1 MQVRFAK
8 MHGLGNDFVVF
19 DAVNQ
24 DVQLSSEKIRWIANR
39 KLGVG
44 CDQVLIIHPATDAD
58 VDFNYQIYNSNGEEV
73 EQCGNGARCI
83 GRFLALNG
91 LTNQT
96 SINIK
101 TISGVYQIYLRED
114 EMVTVNMGA
123 PIFEPEKIP
132 FSVNAQATSYQL
144 DVEGEQVKIGAVSMG
159 NPHAVLQ
166 VNDIDKAPVEILGPK
181 LEKHS
186 MFPNKTNVGFMQVL
200 NPEHI
205 ALRVF
210 ERHVGETSAC
220 GSGACAA
227 VAVGQTQGL
236 LDKHV
241 TVDLPGGSLQIE
253 CENHAAPVMMTGP
266 AQFSFDGSLNL

>member
-24 DVQLSSEKIRWIANR
+24 DVQLTGEKIRWIADR

-44 CDQVLIIHPATDAD
+44 CDQVLVIRPATDAD
-58 VDFNYQIYNSNGEEV
+58 IDFNYQIYNSTGEEV

-83 GRFLALNG
+83 GKFLTLNG

-101 TISGVYQIYLRED
+101 TISGVYQIYLHED
-114 EMVTVNMGA
+114 DMVTVNMGA
-123 PIFEPEKIP
+123 PIFEPGEIP
-132 FSVNAQATSYQL
+132 FSADTQATSYQI
-144 DVEGEQVKIGAVSMG
+144 DVEGERVEIGAVSMG

-166 VNDIDKAPVEILGPK
+166 VDDINKAPVDILGPK

-186 MFPNKTNVGFMQVL
+186 MFPNKANVGFMQVL
-200 NPEHI
+200 SPKHI

-227 VAVGQTQGL
+227 VAIGQAQGL
-236 LDKHV
+236 LDKNV
-241 TVDLPGGSLQIE
+241 TVDLLGGSLQIE
-253 CENHAAPVMMTGP
+253 CENSAAPVMMTGP
-266 AQFSFDGSLNL
+266 AQYSFEGSLNL

>member
-1 MQVRFAK
+1 MKFRFAK

-24 DVQLSSEKIRWIANR
+24 DLQLTSEKIRRIADR

-44 CDQVLIIHPATDAD
+44 CDQILVIGSATDAD

-91 LTNQT
+91 LTSKT

-132 FSVNAQATSYQL
+132 FSASSQASSYNL
-144 DVEGEQVKIGAVSMG
+144 DVEGEHVKIGAVSMG

-166 VNDIDKAPVEILGPK
+166 VEDINNAPVSILGPK

-186 MFPNKTNVGFMQVL
+186 MFPNKANIGFMQVIS
-200 NPEHI
+200 PQHI
-205 ALRVF
+205 ALRVY

-220 GSGACAA
+220 GTGACAA

-236 LDKHV
+236 LDENV
-241 TVDLPGGSLQIE
+241 TVDLPGGSLHIE
-253 CENHAAPVMMTGP
+253 CENKAAPVLMTGP
-266 AQFSFDGSLNL
+266 AQFSFEGSLNL

>member
-1 MQVRFAK
+1 MKFRFAK

-24 DVQLSSEKIRWIANR
+24 DLQLTSEKIRRIADR

-44 CDQVLIIHPATDAD
+44 CDQILVIGSATDAD

-91 LTNQT
+91 LTSKT

-132 FSVNAQATSYQL
+132 FSASSQASSYNL
-144 DVEGEQVKIGAVSMG
+144 DVEGERVKIGAVSMG

-166 VNDIDKAPVEILGPK
+166 VEDINNAPVSILGPK

-186 MFPNKTNVGFMQVL
+186 MFPNKANIGFMQVIS
-200 NPEHI
+200 PQHI
-205 ALRVF
+205 ALRVY

-220 GSGACAA
+220 GTGACAA

-236 LDKHV
+236 LDENV
-241 TVDLPGGSLQIE
+241 TVDLPGGSLHIE
-253 CENHAAPVMMTGP
+253 CENKAAPVLMTGP
-266 AQFSFDGSLNL
+266 AQFSFEGSLNL

>member
-1 MQVRFAK
+1 MQFRFAK

-24 DVQLSSEKIRWIANR
+24 DLQLTAENIRKIADR

-44 CDQVLIIHPATDAD
+44 CDQVLIIHPATDAEI
-58 VDFNYQIYNSNGEEV
+58 DFNYQIYNSNGEEV

-83 GRFLALNG
+83 GKFLALNG
-91 LTNQT
+91 LTNKT

-114 EMVTVNMGA
+114 DMVTVNMGA

-132 FSVNAQATSYQL
+132 FSAAVSATSYQL
-144 DVEGEQVKIGAVSMG
+144 DVDGEQVKIGAVSMG

-166 VNDIDKAPVEILGPK
+166 VDNVKDAPVEILGPK

-186 MFPNKTNVGFMQVL
+186 MFPNKANIGFMQVKS
-200 NPEHI
+200 PQHI
-205 ALRVF
+205 ALRVY

-220 GSGACAA
+220 GTGACAA

-236 LDKHV
+236 LDKNV

-253 CENHAAPVMMTGP
+253 CENSAAPIMMTGP
-266 AQFSFDGSLNL
+266 AVTSFEGSLNL

>member
-1 MQVRFAK
+1 MKFRFAK
-8 MHGLGNDFVVF
+8 MRGLGNDFVVL

-24 DVQLSSEKIRWIANR
+24 DVQISSGKIRWIADR

-44 CDQVLIIHPATDAD
+44 CDQVLVIRPAIDAD

-91 LTNQT
+91 LTKKT

-114 EMVTVNMGA
+114 DMVTVNMGA

-132 FSVNAQATSYQL
+132 FSASVQASSYEI
-144 DVEGEQVKIGAVSMG
+144 DVDGEPIKIGAVSMG

-166 VNDIDKAPVEILGPK
+166 VNDINNAPVDILGPK

-186 MFPNKTNVGFMQVL
+186 MFPNKANIGFMQVL
-200 NPEHI
+200 NPRHI

-220 GSGACAA
+220 GTGACAA
-227 VAVGQTQGL
+227 VAVGQAQGL
-236 LDKHV
+236 LDKTV

-253 CENHAAPVMMTGP
+253 CENNAAPVLMTGP
-266 AQFSFDGSLNL
+266 AQFSFEWSFNL

>member
-1 MQVRFAK
+1 MKFRFAK
-8 MHGLGNDFVVF
+8 MHGLGNDFVVLN
-19 DAVNQ
+19 AVNQ
-24 DVQLSSEKIRWIANR
+24 DLHLSSEKIRWIADR

-44 CDQVLIIHPATDAD
+44 CDQVLVIHSAIDAD

-91 LTNQT
+91 LTKKT

-114 EMVTVNMGA
+114 NMVTVNMGP

-132 FSVNAQATSYQL
+132 FSVSERASSYEI
-144 DVEGEQVKIGAVSMG
+144 DVDGKPVKIGVVSMG

-166 VNDIDKAPVEILGPK
+166 VNDINNAPIDILGPK

-186 MFPNKTNVGFMQVL
+186 MFPNKANIGFMQVL
-200 NPEHI
+200 NSQHI

-220 GSGACAA
+220 
-227 VAVGQTQGL
+227 
-236 LDKHV
+236 
-241 TVDLPGGSLQIE
+241 
-253 CENHAAPVMMTGP
+253 
-266 AQFSFDGSLNL
+266 

>member
-1 MQVRFAK
+1 MQIRFAK

-24 DVQLSSEKIRWIANR
+24 DVQLSSDKIRWIADR

-44 CDQVLIIHPATDAD
+44 CDQILVIHPATDAD

-73 EQCGNGARCI
+73 EQCGNGARCV

-91 LTNQT
+91 LTTKT

-101 TISGVYQIYLRED
+101 TISGVYQIYLREND
-114 EMVTVNMGA
+114 MVTVDMGI

-132 FSVNAQATSYQL
+132 FSADAKALSYDI
-144 DVEGEQVKIGAVSMG
+144 DVDGKQVKIGTVSMG

-166 VNDIDKAPVEILGPK
+166 VNDINNAPVDILGPK
-181 LEKHS
+181 LESHS
-186 MFPNKTNVGFMQVL
+186 KFPNKVNVGFMQIL
-200 NPEHI
+200 STQHI
-205 ALRVF
+205 ALRVY

-227 VAVGQTQGL
+227 VAIGQAQGL
-236 LDKHV
+236 LDNNV
-241 TVDLPGGSLQIE
+241 VVDLPGGSLQIE
-253 CENHAAPVMMTGP
+253 CENIAAPVLMTGP
-266 AQFSFDGSLNL
+266 AQFSFEGSLNL

>member
-1 MQVRFAK
+1 MQFRFAK

-24 DVQLSSEKIRWIANR
+24 DVQLSSEKVRWIADR
-39 KLGVG
+39 KIGVG
-44 CDQVLIIHPATDAD
+44 CDQILVIHPATDAD
-58 VDFNYQIYNSNGEEV
+58 IDFNYQIYNSNGEEV

-83 GRFLALNG
+83 GKFLALNG
-91 LTNQT
+91 LTNKT
-96 SINIK
+96 SISIK

-114 EMVTVNMGA
+114 DMVTVNMGA
-123 PIFEPEKIP
+123 AIFEPEKIP
-132 FSVNAQATSYQL
+132 FSASQQALSYEI
-144 DVEGEQVKIGAVSMG
+144 DVDGEQVKIGAVSMG

-166 VNDIDKAPVEILGPK
+166 VNDINNAPVDILGPK

-186 MFPNKTNVGFMQVL
+186 MFPNKANIGFMQVL
-200 NPEHI
+200 NNEHI

-236 LDKHV
+236 LDKNV

-253 CENHAAPVMMTGP
+253 CENMGAPVLMTGP
-266 AQFSFDGSLNL
+266 AQYSFEGSLNI

>member
-1 MQVRFAK
+1 MQFRFAK

-24 DVQLSSEKIRWIANR
+24 DLHLTSDKIRKIADR

-44 CDQVLIIHPATDAD
+44 CDQVLIIHPATESGI
-58 VDFNYQIYNSNGEEV
+58 DFNYQIYNSNGEEV

-83 GRFLALNG
+83 GKFLTLNG
-91 LTNQT
+91 LTNKT

-101 TISGVYQIYLRED
+101 TMSGVYQIYLRED

-132 FSVNAQATSYQL
+132 FSAAALATSYQL
-144 DVEGEQVKIGAVSMG
+144 DVDGEQVKIGAVSMG

-166 VNDIDKAPVEILGPK
+166 VESVEDAPVEILGPK

-186 MFPNKTNVGFMQVL
+186 MFPNKANIGFMQVKS
-200 NPEHI
+200 PQHI
-205 ALRVF
+205 ALRVY

-220 GSGACAA
+220 GTGACAA
-227 VAVGQTQGL
+227 VAIGQAQGL
-236 LDKHV
+236 LDNNV
-241 TVDLPGGSLQIE
+241 IVDLPGGSLQIE
-253 CENHAAPVMMTGP
+253 CENNAAPVLMTGP
-266 AQFSFDGSLNL
+266 AETSFEGSLNL

>member
-1 MQVRFAK
+1 MKFRFAK

-24 DVQLSSEKIRWIANR
+24 DLQLTSEKIRRIADR

-44 CDQVLIIHPATDAD
+44 CDQILVIGSATDAD

-91 LTNQT
+91 LTSKT

-132 FSVNAQATSYQL
+132 FSASSQALSYNL

-166 VNDIDKAPVEILGPK
+166 VEDINNAPVSILGPK

-186 MFPNKTNVGFMQVL
+186 MFPNKANIGFMQVIS
-200 NPEHI
+200 PQHI
-205 ALRVF
+205 ALRVY

-220 GSGACAA
+220 GTGACAA

-236 LDKHV
+236 LDENV
-241 TVDLPGGSLQIE
+241 TVDLPGGSLHIE
-253 CENHAAPVMMTGP
+253 CENKAAPVLMTGP
-266 AQFSFDGSLNL
+266 AQFSFEGSLNL